1 MQKDFLS
8 HEDFIEFVAKR
19 VVQLRSLKK
28 VSARDMSLNM
38 GQNEGYI
45 NSIENKK
52 TAPSIS
58 GLYYIC
64 EYFGVQLKDFFDTGN
79 AMPEMLE
86 EVVADLKE
94 LDRESLEQVSAIVKK
109 FAGK

>member
-8 HEDFIEFVAKR
+8 HDDLIEFVAKR

-28 VSARDMSLNM
+28 VSARDMSLSM

-52 TAPSIS
+52 ASPSLQ

-79 AMPEMLE
+79 VVPEILE
-86 EVVADLKE
+86 GVLEDLKE
-94 LDRESLEQVSAIVKK
+94 LDQSSLEQVSAIIKK